1 MRMLKRGIAVA
12 SLIMAMT
19 LFTGCSVGETWDLLW
34 GHNNADETATSDMT
48 FDPNAIKVDESV
60 SAPVFTMNL
69 EGSRTYAIGDIAE
82 ELKVEAAQESEGV
95 ITYQWYV
102 NTVDSNG
109 GGEKLIGATTDA
121 YSPDTNTEGRFYY
134 FVVATHTIDNKINLS
149 TSAIAEIIID
159 PNQAPAEAAASE
171 EPQQGWVETDI
182 GWYYYGEDGQ
192 PIKNKSSVEI
202 EGKIYNFDEEGLMRT
217 GWYEGKKDWY
227 YLGEDGAMVA
237 DGFIEDGGKR
247 YYLNEEGKM
256 ATSRWVEEGENKN
269 RWFYAQEDGSLA
281 VGWTELL
288 GDWYYFNPDGVMRY
302 DVEID
307 GKWLNPDGRL
317 AH

>member
-1 MRMLKRGIAVA
+1 MKRLKRVIAVV

-34 GHNNADETATSDMT
+34 GHNNADETATSGMT
-48 FDPNAIKVDESV
+48 FDPNAVKVDESV
-60 SAPVFTMNL
+60 SAPVFTKNL
-69 EGSRTYAIGDIAE
+69 EGSRTYAIGDPAE
-82 ELKVEAAQESEGV
+82 ELQVEAAQEAEGV

-109 GGEKLIGATTDA
+109 GGEKIIGATAEA
-121 YSPDTNTEGRFYY
+121 YAPDTQKEGRFYY
-134 FVVATHTIDNKINLS
+134 FVVATHTIDKKINLS

-159 PNQAPAEAAASE
+159 PNQEPAEAVAAE
-171 EPQQGWVETDI
+171 EPQKGWVETDK

-202 EGKIYNFDEEGLMRT
+202 EGKIYNFNEEGLMRT

-227 YLGEDGAMVA
+227 YLGKDGAMIA
-237 DGFIEDGGKR
+237 ESFIEDGGKR
-247 YYLNEEGKM
+247 YYLDGKGRM
-256 ATSRWVEEGENKN
+256 KRDAWVEGDKGK
-269 RWFYAQEDGSLA
+269 WYYAQDNGSLA
-281 VGWTELL
+281 VGWTELK